1 MRRTARLL
9 PLLLIAALA
18 SAQSYKDLKYPPLA
32 AVKIPEVATYTLS
45 NGIKLYLLENH
56 ELPLVSGTALV
67 RTGNLFDP
75 PDKIGLAQITG
86 TVLRTGGTG
95 TTTGDQL
102 DERLENMA
110 ASVESGVGTTSG
122 RISFSALKE
131 NADAVLAV
139 FQEVLTSPEFR
150 QEKIDLVKTQLR
162 AGIARRNDEAD
173 AVAGREF
180 ASLVYSKDT
189 PYGWRL
195 ENENLDRIQRED
207 LLGFYHRFYFPA
219 NIVLAVSGDFSTAEM
234 RDKLE
239 KLLAGW
245 KVRQPPVPP
254 FPSVREAPAPGTYL
268 ATKSDVTQ
276 TFFELGHLG
285 GVLRDKNYPALEV
298 MADILGGGF
307 KSRLVRR
314 VRTEL
319 GDAYDVSADWGADYD
334 HPGLFRIAGSTKSAS
349 TVETLEAIQQ
359 EIAKL
364 RATGVTDEELRVSK
378 DAVLNSFVFNF
389 DTPSKTLSRMVTQDY
404 YGYPR
409 DFLFQYQKALA
420 AVTKADVLRVAKEY
434 LKPENLTIV
443 AVGQPTEFGRPLSAL
458 GAPVKE
464 IELK

>member
-1 MRRTARLL
+1 MRRTAILL
-9 PLLLIAALA
+9 PLLLMAALA
-18 SAQSYKDLKYPPLA
+18 SGQSYKDLKYPPLA
-32 AVKIPEVATYTLS
+32 EVKIPEVATYTLS

-75 PDKIGLAQITG
+75 PYKIGLAQITG

-95 TTTGDQL
+95 SATGDQL

-234 RDKLE
+234 R
-239 KLLAGW
+239 
-245 KVRQPPVPP
+245 
-254 FPSVREAPAPGTYL
+254 FIISS
-268 ATKSDVTQ
+268 ATRSGISKTSII
-276 TFFELGHLG
+276 
-285 GVLRDKNYPALEV
+285 R
-298 MADILGGGF
+298 
-307 KSRLVRR
+307 
-314 VRTEL
+314 
-319 GDAYDVSADWGADYD
+319 
-334 HPGLFRIAGSTKSAS
+334 RIASS
-349 TVETLEAIQQ
+349 
-359 EIAKL
+359 
-364 RATGVTDEELRVSK
+364 
-378 DAVLNSFVFNF
+378 
-389 DTPSKTLSRMVTQDY
+389 
-404 YGYPR
+404 
-409 DFLFQYQKALA
+409 
-420 AVTKADVLRVAKEY
+420 
-434 LKPENLTIV
+434 
-443 AVGQPTEFGRPLSAL
+443 
-458 GAPVKE
+458 
-464 IELK
+464 